1 MLPDGPSPAHGTMP
15 PVGSWEIILLGSAVV
30 LAGVVAAA
38 FAERLGAPALLLF
51 LGLGLLLGEDGPGG
65 INFDD
70 FHLAEILGSVALAL
84 ILFEGG
90 LAADQKALRRV
101 VVPATLLATVGVAVT
116 ALVVAA
122 AAHLV
127 FDLDATQSLLVGA
140 VVSSTDAAAV
150 FAAVRGLA
158 AAATPRRHP
167 GGRVRSE
174 RPARGRARRRAGR
187 DRDEPGRRRPG
198 RRLAP
203 VQAARPRRGRRPADR
218 ARLHRGAAAPV
229 AAVVRAL
236 SGRDDGRG
244 PRHLRARRRDGR
256 LRLPRRLPAGT
267 RGRRGAPAATPGLV
281 HGFHEAAGWIAQIG
295 LFVLLGLLVTPSRL
309 PDQGFEPI
317 VVAFALVL
325 VARPL
330 AVLASTLG
338 QRFDWRERAFL
349 SWAGLRGA
357 VPIVFATFPVVGG
370 VEDSLRIF
378 DVVFYVVVVSVVV
391 QGLGL
396 RRVAN
401 ALGVADERPAVR
413 MAEIDVATLRSLGAE
428 LVELEAG
435 TAGIEAGRPLR
446 DLRLPGGGI
455 VAAIRRGDQ
464 IVPPRG
470 STVVETGDRL
480 YLLVERERLEEVERA
495 LSG

>member
-1 MLPDGPSPAHGTMP
+1 M
-15 PVGSWEIILLGSAVV
+15 
-30 LAGVVAAA
+30 
-38 FAERLGAPALLLF
+38 
-51 LGLGLLLGEDGPGG
+51 
-65 INFDD
+65 
-70 FHLAEILGSVALAL
+70 
-84 ILFEGG
+84 
-90 LAADQKALRRV
+90 
-101 VVPATLLATVGVAVT
+101 
-116 ALVVAA
+116 
-122 AAHLV
+122 
-127 FDLDATQSLLVGA
+127 
-140 VVSSTDAAAV
+140 
-150 FAAVRGLA
+150 
-158 AAATPRRHP
+158 
-167 GGRVRSE
+167 
-174 RPARGRARRRAGR
+174 
-187 DRDEPGRRRPG
+187 
-198 RRLAP
+198 
-203 VQAARPRRGRRPADR
+203 
-218 ARLHRGAAAPV
+218 
-229 AAVVRAL
+229 
-236 SGRDDGRG
+236 
-244 PRHLRARRRDGR
+244 
-256 LRLPRRLPAGT
+256 
-267 RGRRGAPAATPGLV
+267 
-281 HGFHEAAGWIAQIG
+281 
-295 LFVLLGLLVTPSRL
+295 TPSRL

-317 VVAFALVL
+317 IVAFALVL

-338 QRFDWRERAFL
+338 QRFDWHERAFL

-357 VPIVFATFPVVGG
+357 VPIVFATFPVVAG

-396 RRVAN
+396 RRVAGR
-401 ALGVADERPAVR
+401 LGVADERPAVR

-428 LVELEAG
+428 LVELDAG